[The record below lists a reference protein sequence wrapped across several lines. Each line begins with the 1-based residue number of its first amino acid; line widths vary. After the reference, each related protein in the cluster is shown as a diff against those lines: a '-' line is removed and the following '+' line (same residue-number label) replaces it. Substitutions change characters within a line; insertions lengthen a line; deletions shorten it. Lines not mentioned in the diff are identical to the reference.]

1 MKSSS
6 LFVFLVLS
14 SRILAQVDHGAPPV
28 QQQQNFA
35 GQDINAGAFHNK
47 DFNHQQQQTG
57 PQQVQSLNPPP
68 QDAVPV
74 QNFNQMPSQ
83 QVPQQQF
90 NAPSQQPN
98 FVPMQQQPNGVPPV
112 NQFPQQQF
120 GNVPPVQQQQPNV
133 NFQQPNA
140 VPQQPQ
146 QFNVPPVQQQQ
157 RQFDAPPAN
166 FQQQPPIVPMQPMG
180 QQVPPVPQQVPSFQ
194 QQAPPVPQPIPP
206 VPPIQQH
213 TPRLQPITPPPA
225 PHMHNEGPKRTYD
238 SQAHNS
244 LPPKPRQK
252 KFEPPSVINNDN
264 ELDFYSRLPSP
275 LVSNSEITQSTA
287 SIRPFITLTVNVT
300 SGIKDCYFY
309 EAPTSFVVDVQVIGS
324 EGGMDIGLSVI
335 DPSGSSIVKRGPSSD
350 ASVTIAVQP
359 DYRERAY
366 AICLDNRKAS
376 YGRKKVYLGI
386 ELHIDWR
393 NPNPVEKEIMEKMK
407 TNLKTASSSVDF
419 KAMFNNIERVV
430 NSLDRIG
437 GLLQRSQRLQQRS
450 RNYLAADRAMML
462 ANKERVT
469 SWSTFQACILILVG
483 IFQTLLIRSL
493 FDENSSLH
501 RLWIRGSRSYA
512 QRPTAAM
519 ATSET
524 IQPVDLTDPTEKA
537 TWQIAHQAAEKISTV
552 YYRAFD
558 KQGRPDISTFF
569 VETSSLIWNGNQ
581 VVGRQAIVEF
591 LAKKLPKSMTTVHT
605 LSAQPVQKALCGDKN
620 VVMVNTLGSIRFEGH
635 PSKMFSEVFFL
646 IKEENLWRIQS
657 SAFRTFD

>member
-6 LFVFLVLS
+6 VFVFLVLS
-14 SRILAQVDHGAPPV
+14 SCILAQVDQGAPPV

-35 GQDINAGAFHNK
+35 GQDINAGVFQNK
-47 DFNHQQQQTG
+47 DFNQQQTVQ
-57 PQQVQSLNPPP
+57 QQVQSLNPPP
-68 QDAVPV
+68 QGAVPV

-83 QVPQQQF
+83 QVPQRQF
-90 NAPSQQPN
+90 DAPPQQPN
-98 FVPMQQQPNGVPPV
+98 FVPMQQQPNGVPPI

-133 NFQQPNA
+133 NFQQSNA
-140 VPQQPQ
+140 VPQQSQ

-157 RQFDAPPAN
+157 QQFNAPPTN

-206 VPPIQQH
+206 VPHQAPPVPPVPHQAPPVPPVPQQVPPVPQPTPPVQQH

-225 PHMHNEGPKRTYD
+225 PHIHNEGPKRTYD
-238 SQAHNS
+238 NQVHNS
-244 LPPKPRQK
+244 VPPKSRQK

-275 LVSNSEITQSTA
+275 LVSDSEITQSIA
-287 SIRPFITLTVNVT
+287 SIRPFLTLTVNVT

-335 DPSGSSIVKRGPSSD
+335 DPSGLPIVKRGPSSD
-350 ASVTIAVQP
+350 TSVTIAVQP

-386 ELHIDWR
+386 ELHIDWQ

-407 TNLKTASSSVDF
+407 TNLRAASSSVDF

-501 RLWIRGSRSYA
+501 RLWIRGSRSYT
-512 QRPTAAM
+512 QRPTA
-519 ATSET
+519 SY
-524 IQPVDLTDPTEKA
+524 
-537 TWQIAHQAAEKISTV
+537 H
-552 YYRAFD
+552 
-558 KQGRPDISTFF
+558 
-569 VETSSLIWNGNQ
+569 
-581 VVGRQAIVEF
+581 
-591 LAKKLPKSMTTVHT
+591 
-605 LSAQPVQKALCGDKN
+605 
-620 VVMVNTLGSIRFEGH
+620 H
-635 PSKMFSEVFFL
+635 PGL
-646 IKEENLWRIQS
+646 RY
-657 SAFRTFD
+657 